1 MVIPSRLEHQKIRI
15 SDNRKKTKKNK
26 TLILGYF
33 HRKCG
38 FLWNRYR
45 VQKIGQLTPSSFYFL
60 SPKQLTTPILQKMWS
75 FVENVPG
82 TAIFGTVVSRVFKYA
97 IYLSLTV

>member
-1 MVIPSRLEHQKIRI
+1 MLLPPEMWFFVESVPGSKDR
-15 SDNRKKTKKNK
+15 TA
-26 TLILGYF
+26 YP
-33 HRKCG
+33 
-38 FLWNRYR
+38 
-45 VQKIGQLTPSSFYFL
+45 QLFFFL

-82 TAIFGTVVSRVFKYA
+82 TAIFGSVVSRVFKYA